1 MSDDKWVVEFR
12 AKEKNTGAD
21 IEGFCIYD
29 DETHEYKVA
38 VSIDWLIEH
47 TDAPFLWEDL
57 KKTIVAERKLDDT
70 RPSCEA

>member
-1 MSDDKWVVEFR
+1 MNDKWIVDFR

-29 DETHEYKVA
+29 DVTDEYKVA
-38 VSIDWLIEH
+38 VSIDWLIEN

-57 KKTIVAERKLDDT
+57 KKTIIAERELADSSAQGK
-70 RPSCEA
+70 A